1 MQIEELKQIIYSSN
15 KINDNIEKN
24 EYLIEFYHITNEL
37 LNHPMVEQMK
47 HYRQHYNTSC
57 YEHCIEVAYWS
68 YVFCKKH
75 GLDYVSIARAGLL
88 HDLFLYDWR
97 HSKKRIG
104 GWHAFLHPKI
114 ALKNA
119 NKLCNL
125 NEKEQDII
133 FNHMWPVTFFRFPK
147 YKETYVVTFADKMS
161 AMKSCYHYYQSTIF
175 HKKLL
180 RYAYVFFAFT
190 IFKVI

>member
-1 MQIEELKQIIYSSN
+1 MKIEELKQIIYSSN
-15 KINDNIEKN
+15 KINDDIEIN
-24 EYLIEFYHITNEL
+24 AYLTEFYDITNDL
-37 LNHPMVEQMK
+37 LNHPIVKQMK
-47 HYRQHYNTSC
+47 NYRQHYDTSC

-75 GLDYVSIARAGLL
+75 DLDYISVSRASLL

-114 ALKNA
+114 ALENA
-119 NKLCNL
+119 NKVCNL

-147 YKETYVVTFADKMS
+147 YRETYVVTFADKMS
-161 AMKSCYHYYQSTIF
+161 AMKSCCHHYKSVKLN
-175 HKKLL
+175 KKIL